1 MTSRDIYFYVAG
13 LGTAAIFA
21 FGLWL
26 YGEWQDY
33 RDWLERER
41 RGR

>member
-13 LGTAAIFA
+13 FGTAGIVA

-26 YGEWQDY
+26 YSEWRDY
-33 RDWLERER
+33 KAWR
-41 RGR
+41 RGAGS